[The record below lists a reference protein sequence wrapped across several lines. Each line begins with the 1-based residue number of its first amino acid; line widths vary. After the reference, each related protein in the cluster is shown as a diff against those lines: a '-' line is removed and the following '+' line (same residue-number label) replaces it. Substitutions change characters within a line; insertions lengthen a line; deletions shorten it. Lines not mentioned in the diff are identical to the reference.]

1 MTVRVRRW
9 ALSILLSMGAAATA
23 GACVAETPR
32 LAPRS
37 PEPLR
42 VPVAVAEERPIEGE
56 GACAPAGHPDTAFTA
71 CCAGSPCSGYC
82 VLNTRTQVTGCR
94 CFESEGGC
102 PTGQICC
109 KAKGCCA
116 TPEEC
121 FRSGKTP
128 EP

>member
-1 MTVRVRRW
+1 MNARARRW
-9 ALSILLSMGAAATA
+9 TLSLMLAVGAAVTG
-23 GACVAETPR
+23 GACVAEVPS

-37 PEPLR
+37 TEPLR
-42 VPVAVAEERPIEGE
+42 VPATVAEERPIQGE
-56 GACAPAGHPDTAFTA
+56 GACAPAGHPDTAFTG
-71 CCAGSPCSGYC
+71 CCAGRPCSGYC

-94 CFESEGGC
+94 CFEREGGC

-109 KAKGCCA
+109 KAKGGCA

-121 FRSGKTP
+121 FRARKTP